1 MSTITFLPYIGEHF
15 IKEYIIANYAGE
27 GLSSLVPGVLGI
39 LQFRETVDLEVCP
52 SNSTIDTSNSTL
64 LVESYNISNSTFDS
78 ITNQTAPIDLELSTP
93 RFSVS
98 LYFFFMFSLV
108 CLSAVSFSFIHFW
121 DRMRSN
127 RKVGS
132 ELNENGLNDKHP
144 RVLISDVTISR
155 KSSSSDSDDTT
166 NEIDNG
172 EKCKISKDKS
182 EIAFLF
188 FLTFIVSFVYYG
200 YLPGIFSYST
210 MPYGIKYFQL
220 ATNISEFND
229 FNIFKVE

>member
-15 IKEYIIANYAGE
+15 IKEYIIANYVGE

-39 LQFRETVDLEVCP
+39 LQIRETDDLEVCP
-52 SNSTIDTSNSTL
+52 LNSTIDTSNSTL
-64 LVESYNISNSTFDS
+64 LAESTTDNTSNSTFDS
-78 ITNQTAPIDLELSTP
+78 ITNQTAPIDLDPSKP

-108 CLSAVSFSFIHFW
+108 CLSAISFSFIHFW

-127 RKVGS
+127 RKVGT
-132 ELNENGLNDKHP
+132 EVNENDKHP

-155 KSSSSDSDDTT
+155 KSSSSDSDDTM

-172 EKCKISKDKS
+172 GKCKSSKDKS

-220 ATNISEFND
+220 ATNISKFNG

>member
-15 IKEYIIANYAGE
+15 IKEYIIANYVGE

-39 LQFRETVDLEVCP
+39 LQIRETDDLEVCP

-64 LVESYNISNSTFDS
+64 LAEYNTSNSTFDS
-78 ITNQTAPIDLELSTP
+78 ITNQTAPIDLELSKP

-132 ELNENGLNDKHP
+132 ELKDDKHP

-166 NEIDNG
+166 NEIDSG
-172 EKCKISKDKS
+172 EKCKSSKDKS

-229 FNIFKVE
+229 IFKVK